1 MHQKMPRKESS
12 DTSIGLL
19 YKFMDS
25 FLGPAIIYPHRSF
38 FGFNSLASFA
48 LPCYC
53 NTVYTSCYL
62 SCPLLRLCKENNKSI
77 QQGMSVSTLPESFLS
92 NAYMGFIFWSTMHL
106 RTKMGGSFIFTKL
119 GHFIIDY
126 FFWLLLLF
134 TKNNNIKQLH
144 ALLTIHH
151 WLLFNA
157 YFIAAQSVDHSRS
170 GEPN

>member
-1 MHQKMPRKESS
+1 
-12 DTSIGLL
+12 
-19 YKFMDS
+19 
-25 FLGPAIIYPHRSF
+25 
-38 FGFNSLASFA
+38 
-48 LPCYC
+48 
-53 NTVYTSCYL
+53 
-62 SCPLLRLCKENNKSI
+62 
-77 QQGMSVSTLPESFLS
+77 
-92 NAYMGFIFWSTMHL
+92 MHL

-134 TKNNNIKQLH
+134 TKNNKIKQLH

-157 YFIAAQSVDHSRS
+157 YFIAAQSVNHSRS